1 LFTIA
6 QLANRKGT
14 VNLHHRSAMQRLR
27 FMLLAGNH
35 DPLVTWLMDHEA
47 LAAWTTALA
56 TLLLA
61 AGVFVAWFAL
71 RDDKKTRHAQLITEL
86 SRRMNGPAV
95 TEARRL
101 ANDYGRDNLG
111 ELAARLFGADA
122 PQPPDPQNVAD
133 WEKLN
138 QFSNL
143 LEMIGVLVR
152 DGALPPRMVFQM
164 WGIMIISAGAQWEAA
179 TTVLTDKIDPTIY
192 RYFVWLVAAM
202 KREQAKDRDAI
213 LRRHPKEAWFG

>member
-1 LFTIA
+1 
-6 QLANRKGT
+6 
-14 VNLHHRSAMQRLR
+14 
-27 FMLLAGNH
+27 MLLAGHH
-35 DPLVTWLMDHEA
+35 DPLVTWLIGHEA

-61 AGVFVAWFAL
+61 AGVFVAWFSL

-86 SRRMNGPAV
+86 SRRMNGQAV

-111 ELAARLFGADA
+111 ELAARLFGPNA
-122 PQPPDPQNVAD
+122 PHPPDPQNVAD
-133 WEKLN
+133 WDKLD

-152 DGALPPRMVFQM
+152 DGALPPHMVFQM
-164 WGIMIISAGAQWEAA
+164 WGIVIISAGAQWEAA
-179 TTVLTDKIDPTIY
+179 TAVLTDHVDPTIY